1 MYERYVRIIFH
12 YKRSLCSYQIG
23 IIRDRKKR
31 ERKRE
36 CIRFRRMGDHEEV
49 RSLVVEE
56 EMRVVESKEWYLVSY
71 APHGVPTT
79 DHLKL
84 RKVRLSIAPE
94 SIPDVEDEAKE
105 KGATGTSVC
114 TCETEREKT

>member
-1 MYERYVRIIFH
+1 
-12 YKRSLCSYQIG
+12 
-23 IIRDRKKR
+23 
-31 ERKRE
+31 
-36 CIRFRRMGDHEEV
+36 MGDHEEV

-94 SIPDVEDEAKE
+94 SIPDGHVAIEMLLFSIDPYLRGRLNGTLDGLYFPQFELNQVEDLI
-105 KGATGTSVC
+105 SS
-114 TCETEREKT
+114 